1 MQRERDWQ
9 DALARD
15 AHLYAIARQE
25 CAPLYTPQ
33 RIQPPAALLLACA
46 GSRTVLYSQGYRLVL
61 SAVLTGV

>member
-33 RIQPPAALLLACA
+33 RIQPPAALRIGLR
-46 GSRTVLYSQGYRLVL
+46 GL
-61 SAVLTGV
+61 SHRAVLTGV